1 MDLRKLVRQL
11 LGSRYI
17 LVDFEGAKAVLMPLV
32 KRLTPRYQ
40 RLFEQA
46 YLSRDGRRRLK
57 DSEYFH
63 LSVLRALLKG
73 LMGEDERKALKACCR
88 DVADWTFGSSVY
100 ASELSE
106 ALFGDPHH
114 HRLYALLGKVRKG
127 ELDLPLPQRDGRLL
141 IWTREAAE
149 KWRAF
154 VLEESDE
161 LDPEAGDTASP

>member
-32 KRLTPRYQ
+32 KRLTPHYQ

-63 LSVLRALLKG
+63 LSVLRALLK
-73 LMGEDERKALKACCR
+73 CIR
-88 DVADWTFGSSVY
+88 D
-100 ASELSE
+100 
-106 ALFGDPHH
+106 
-114 HRLYALLGKVRKG
+114 RLYALLGKARRG

-141 IWTREAAE
+141 VWTREAAE

-154 VLEESDE
+154 VLEESNE
-161 LDPEAGDTASP
+161 PDPEKGDTASP